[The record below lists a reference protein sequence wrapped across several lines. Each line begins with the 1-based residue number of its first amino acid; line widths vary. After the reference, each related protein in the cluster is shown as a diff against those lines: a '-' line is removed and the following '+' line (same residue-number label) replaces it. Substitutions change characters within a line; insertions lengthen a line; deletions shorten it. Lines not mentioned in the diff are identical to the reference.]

1 MMRFE
6 PRTSEISSSCYYCEV
21 WYGASSEGAC

>member
-6 PRTSEISSSCYYCEV
+6 PRTSEIWRSCYYCEDG
-21 WYGASSEGAC
+21 YGASS